1 MMTRRILVAFSIVV
15 FLVSIFLV
23 NWQVDRTNFSFIAL
37 FYTLAFAAYLLLIR
51 YKEALS
57 FKHFILIAGAAH
69 LISMIY
75 EPYLS
80 IDYYRFIW
88 DGEITWV
95 GINPFDFTPQEL
107 FHQPFVQE
115 SPYLLEVYEGIGG
128 MSQANYSVY
137 PPVNQGYFLLA
148 TAFSNSLSVN
158 TFILK
163 LLIVITEIFGAI
175 YLRKLLM
182 YLKIETSRMW
192 LLYLNPLW
200 IIECT
205 GNTHFEGVMISYL
218 FIALYFL
225 IQKKIVTG
233 AVFFAIAV
241 QIKLIPLMLL
251 PFFYRFLG
259 FWKSALFYLIT
270 ITIVILLA
278 LLQLNNENIEN
289 FGNSVRLY
297 FQVFE
302 FNSFILHYYIQYGIA
317 ETGWNLT
324 KTYGPQLSRI
334 AIGLI
339 MTLALYGQIND
350 WKKLFKRMTI
360 AFFIYLLFSSTLH
373 PWYVLTMLALSLFT
387 NYTFPLLWS
396 FLIFFSYVFYNY
408 NDSSAFEVRTIVNIE
423 YIVLIGL
430 FIYEMI
436 KRKSPFTFLRL
447 N

>member
-1 MMTRRILVAFSIVV
+1 MARRILIAFSIVV
-15 FLVSIFLV
+15 FLTSIFLV
-23 NWQVDRTNFSFIAL
+23 NWQVDRTDFGFIAV
-37 FYTLAFAAYLLLIR
+37 FYSLAFAAYLLIIR
-51 YKEALS
+51 FKEEFE
-57 FKHFILIAGAAH
+57 FKHLLFIAGAAH
-69 LISMIY
+69 LVSMIY
-75 EPYLS
+75 EPFLS

-88 DGEITWV
+88 DGEITWA
-95 GINPFDFTPQEL
+95 GINPFEHKPQEL
-107 FHQPFVQE
+107 LNEAFVQNN
-115 SPYLLEVYEGIGG
+115 PYLLEVYEGIGG

-137 PPVNQGYFLLA
+137 PPVNQGYFILA
-148 TAFSNSLSVN
+148 TAFSNSLAVN
-158 TFILK
+158 TFVLK
-163 LLIVITEIFGAI
+163 LLIVITEAFGAI
-175 YLRKLLM
+175 YLRKLLIH
-182 YLKIETSRMW
+182 LKIDPARMW

-225 IQKKIVTG
+225 IQKKIIPG
-233 AVFFAIAV
+233 ASLFAIAV

-259 FWKSALFYLIT
+259 FWKSALFYSIT
-270 ITIVILLA
+270 ITLVVLLA
-278 LLQLNNENIEN
+278 LLQLDADNIHN
-289 FGNSVRLY
+289 FANSVRLY

-324 KTYGPQLSRI
+324 KTYGPQLSKI

-339 MTLALYGQIND
+339 MILALYGQIND

-360 AFFIYLLFSSTLH
+360 AFFVYLLFSSTLH

-396 FLIFFSYVFYNY
+396 FVIFFSYVFYNY

-423 YIVLIGL
+423 YILLLLL
-430 FIYEMI
+430 FFFEIF
-436 KRKSPFTFLRL
+436 KGKTPFKFLRL

>member
-1 MMTRRILVAFSIVV
+1 MARRILIAFSIVV
-15 FLVSIFLV
+15 FLTSIFLV
-23 NWQVDRTNFSFIAL
+23 NWQVDRTDFGFIAL
-37 FYTLAFAAYLLLIR
+37 FYSLAFSAYLILVR
-51 YKEALS
+51 FKDQFE
-57 FKHFILIAGAAH
+57 FKHLVLIAGAAH
-69 LISMIY
+69 LVSMIY
-75 EPYLS
+75 EPFLS

-88 DGEITWV
+88 DGEITWM
-95 GINPFDFTPQEL
+95 GINPFEYKPQEL
-107 FHQPFVQE
+107 FDEAFVQN

-137 PPVNQGYFLLA
+137 PPVNQGYFILA
-148 TAFSNSLSVN
+148 TAFSSSLAVN
-158 TFILK
+158 TFVLK

-175 YLRKLLM
+175 YLRKLLIH
-182 YLKIETSRMW
+182 LNINTSRMW

-225 IQKKIVTG
+225 IQKKIITG
-233 AVFFAIAV
+233 ASFFAIAV

-259 FWKSALFYLIT
+259 FWKSALFYSIT
-270 ITIVILLA
+270 IALVILLA
-278 LLQLNNENIEN
+278 LLQLDADNIHN
-289 FGNSVRLY
+289 FANSVRLY

-324 KTYGPQLSRI
+324 KTYGPQLSKI

-339 MTLALYGQIND
+339 MILALYGQIND

-423 YIVLIGL
+423 YILLLVLFFFEIFKG
-430 FIYEMI
+430 
-436 KRKSPFTFLRL
+436 KTPFKFLRL

>member
-1 MMTRRILVAFSIVV
+1 MMTRRIFIAFSIVV
-15 FLVSIFLV
+15 FLASIFLV
-23 NWQVDRTNFSFIAL
+23 NWQVDRTNFSFIAT
-37 FYTLAFAAYLLLIR
+37 FYTLAFASYLVLIR
-51 YKEALS
+51 FKDSFE
-57 FKHFILIAGAAH
+57 FKHLLFIAGVAH

-75 EPYLS
+75 EPHLS
-80 IDYYRFIW
+80 IDYYRFLW
-88 DGEITWV
+88 DGEITWI
-95 GINPFDFTPQEL
+95 GINPFDFKPQEL
-107 FHQPFVQE
+107 LNDPFVQE
-115 SPYLLEVYEGIGG
+115 SPYLLDVYKGIGS

-137 PPVNQGYFLLA
+137 PPVNQGYFLIA
-148 TAFSNSLSVN
+148 TAFSNSLAIN

-175 YLRKLLM
+175 YLRKLLIH
-182 YLKIETSRMW
+182 LKIDTSRMW

-218 FIALYFL
+218 FIALYFI
-225 IQKKIVTG
+225 IQQKIISG
-233 AVFFAIAV
+233 SGFFALAI

-259 FWKSALFYLIT
+259 FWKSALFYSIT
-270 ITIVILLA
+270 ITLVVLLA
-278 LLQLNNENIEN
+278 LLQLSPDNIEN

-324 KTYGPQLSRI
+324 KTYGPQLSKI

-339 MTLALYGQIND
+339 MILALYGQIND
-350 WKKLFKRMTI
+350 WQKLFKRMTI
-360 AFFIYLLFSSTLH
+360 AFFVYLIFSSTLH

-396 FLIFFSYVFYNY
+396 FVIFFSYVFYNY
-408 NDSSAFEVRTIVNIE
+408 NDSNAFEVRTIVTIE
-423 YIVLIGL
+423 YVLLIGL
-430 FIYEMI
+430 FLFEMI
-436 KRKSPFTFLRL
+436 KKKSPFPFLRL
-447 N
+447 S